1 MVAPTEL
8 PARGTDAA
16 VTPRSGDRP
25 LRVVAPKISLRKRA
39 QAVWEYRELLGEM
52 TRKELTV
59 QYKNSILGFLWS
71 MLNPAI
77 NLVVYF
83 VVFQLILK
91 NGIPRFAIY
100 LMCGTLVWNFFSMG
114 VSGACGSIVGN
125 SPIIKKVAFPRE
137 IPALAQ
143 IGSALTQMGFQTIV
157 LVIFLVA
164 FRSGP
169 AVAYLPL
176 LVPAMLAL
184 VLLATAIG
192 ILFAALNV
200 KLRDVGYLLGI
211 GLQVWFWGTP
221 IVYTYAQIRD
231 PIQFGHSH
239 YLWLFVLY
247 RLNPVTPIV
256 LTFQRAIYSVTSPK
270 GAGGVAVHILP
281 DHAGLWWY
289 GWQLLA
295 VIGFASALL
304 IFALTVF
311 ANREGNF
318 AEQL

>member
-1 MVAPTEL
+1 MVGPPEL
-8 PARGTDAA
+8 AAGLTD
-16 VTPRSGDRP
+16 TPVVRRHGEKP
-25 LRVVAPKISLRKRA
+25 LRVVSPKISLRQRV
-39 QAVWEYRELLGEM
+39 QAIWIYRELLGEM

-83 VVFQLILK
+83 IVFQLILK

-114 VSGACGSIVGN
+114 VSGACGSIVAN
-125 SPIIKKVAFPRE
+125 SPIIKKVSFPRE

-157 LVIFLVA
+157 LVVFLLA

-176 LVPAMLAL
+176 LIPALIAL
-184 VLLATAIG
+184 ILLATAIG

-221 IVYTYAQIRD
+221 IVYTYRQIRD

-239 YLWLFVLY
+239 YVWVFILY

-270 GAGGVAVHILP
+270 GTGGTLVHILP

-295 VIGFASALL
+295 VIGFSGALL
-304 IFALTVF
+304 LFALSVF
-311 ANREGNF
+311 AKREGSF

>member
-1 MVAPTEL
+1 MVGPPEL
-8 PARGTDAA
+8 AAGRTDTPVVQRRGEK
-16 VTPRSGDRP
+16 P
-25 LRVVAPKISLRKRA
+25 LRVVSPKISLRQRV
-39 QAVWEYRELLGEM
+39 QAIWIYRELLGEM

-83 VVFQLILK
+83 IVFQLILK

-114 VSGACGSIVGN
+114 VSGACGSIVAN
-125 SPIIKKVAFPRE
+125 SPIIKKVSFPRE

-157 LVIFLVA
+157 LVVFLLA

-176 LVPAMLAL
+176 LIPALIAL
-184 VLLATAIG
+184 ILLATAIG

-221 IVYTYAQIRD
+221 IVYTYRQIRD

-239 YLWLFVLY
+239 YAWVFILY

-270 GAGGVAVHILP
+270 GTGGAPVHILP

-295 VIGFASALL
+295 VIGFSGALL
-304 IFALTVF
+304 LFALSVF
-311 ANREGNF
+311 AKREGSF